1 MPCGST
7 TSNSTYNNPAPVRSF
22 PDSRWWKIPFA
33 WLVGIV
39 PAWERRCQYRQLLE
53 LDDRLLADMGISRT
67 TVEEVRR
74 SPLYLIA
81 WRDSR

>member
-1 MPCGST
+1 MVE
-7 TSNSTYNNPAPVRSF
+7 NSACVAGRNR
-22 PDSRWWKIPFA
+22 
-33 WLVGIV
+33 L
-39 PAWERRCQYRQLLE
+39 AWERRCQYRQLLE
-53 LDDRLLADMGISRT
+53 LDDRLLADMGLSRT

>member
-1 MPCGST
+1 
-7 TSNSTYNNPAPVRSF
+7 
-22 PDSRWWKIPFA
+22 
-33 WLVGIV
+33 
-39 PAWERRCQYRQLLE
+39 
-53 LDDRLLADMGISRT
+53 MGISRT